1 MVDSPYQL
9 VQDFFH
15 QQKPLKISLSSKGR
29 LLSSSPI
36 NFQERAVRFRVIFRG
51 SIVGKKRNFIF
62 RHALPGGG
70 YVALRIRL
78 YVLRKG
84 LGPLH
89 SYSFRM
95 GLETETSYEFSEGTP
110 GSLGLV
116 TKRAKILPHQ
126 NQASPNPCG
135 KVSSVWKAC
144 R

>member
-51 SIVGKKRNFIF
+51 LLLGKKRNFIF

-84 LGPLH
+84 LITPTFL
-89 SYSFRM
+89 F
-95 GLETETSYEFSEGTP
+95 FSVGDQ
-110 GSLGLV
+110 
-116 TKRAKILPHQ
+116 KILRFFGRDPWILRVGYQ
-126 NQASPNPCG
+126 NQADR
-135 KVSSVWKAC
+135 SVWKKSHPCVETC